1 MAGLCMTGGG
11 AEATVRGVGQRVR
24 QMAVTRGGRAELW
37 SPASAAHT
45 PDHRLGTAADDA
57 VSSSQILCRLLCLFE
72 DKDLVDMIQG
82 KMWANCVDIVD
93 TDETQSTGEL

>member
-1 MAGLCMTGGG
+1 
-11 AEATVRGVGQRVR
+11 
-24 QMAVTRGGRAELW
+24 MAVTRGGRAELW
-37 SPASAAHT
+37 SPASAAYT

-93 TDETQSTGEL
+93 VDTDETQSTGLNKFIFKKKRAMICLKSNRQI